1 MPKPSENRDENLDE
15 AADQRELC
23 RITDLLADDV
33 TWRVATRPR
42 RAEWLQAIGELVEEG
57 EVEAAGESPLRIYVT
72 ILPDRIDAAFHDA
85 TGAEVGRIE
94 LPRTVIAPVF
104 REYMTLLQSIGAQG
118 AEGYSPQVEALD
130 IARRLVH
137 NDAADLL
144 MRHAR
149 DVAPSHKTARR
160 LFTLFT
166 LMTHDTTKLFS
177 S

>member
-1 MPKPSENRDENLDE
+1 MSEPAENRET
-15 AADQRELC
+15 C
-23 RITDLLADDV
+23 RIMDLLADDV
-33 TWRVATRPR
+33 TWRVATRAR
-42 RAEWLQAIGELVEEG
+42 RAEWLQAIGELIEEG
-57 EVEAAGESPLRIYVT
+57 EIEAVGESPLRIYVT

-85 TGAEVGRIE
+85 TGTQVGRLE

-118 AEGYSPQVEALD
+118 AEGYSPQIEALD

-149 DVAPSHKTARR
+149 DVMPSHKTARR
-160 LFTLFT
+160 LFTVFT
-166 LMTHDTTKLFS
+166 LMTHDTTKLFALS
-177 S
+177 